1 MKINL
6 LVLTALTMIF
16 LGAACKKNNPG
27 TDCDDC
33 VENDLIEATYN
44 PQPYTMEIPNWMP
57 NPIIPTDNPMT
68 EEGVALGR
76 MLFYDPILSSDSTMS
91 CFSCHLQEHSFTDAL
106 ATSKGVLGMNGKRSS
121 MAIVNLAFNSKGF
134 FWDGRAATLEEQA
147 LMPVEDHIELN
158 EDWVNVMEKLRR
170 HEDYPILFRK
180 AFGIDRKREMTK
192 ELAVKAIA
200 QFERTMISANSRY
213 DRVIWLNEGWLT
225 DSEQRGKQLFFF
237 EEAQSLDHPGCS
249 HCHFDP
255 LFTDNNYKNNGL
267 DDVDALTDF
276 LDLGLGEVNGNLYD
290 NGKFR
295 VPGLRNI
302 ALTAPYMHDGR
313 FQTLE
318 EVLDHYSSGGH
329 GVENED
335 PNIRPFPLNDQQ
347 KLDLIAFLNTLT
359 DTTFVNNPAFSNPF
373 K

>member
-1 MKINL
+1 MKIKL
-6 LVLTALTMIF
+6 LFIASLSILLLA
-16 LGAACKKNNPG
+16 AACEKKEPT
-27 TDCDDC
+27 TDCTDC
-33 VENDLIEATYN
+33 IGIEMIEATYD
-44 PQPYTMEIPNWMP
+44 PTAYEMDIPSWMP
-57 NPIIPTDNPMT
+57 NPVIPPDNPMT

-91 CFSCHLQEHSFTDAL
+91 CASCHFQEHSFTDAQ
-106 ATSKGVLGMNGKRSS
+106 ATSEGVLGMRGTRSS
-121 MAIVNLAFNSKGF
+121 MALVNLAFNAKGF

-147 LMPVEDHIELN
+147 LFPVEDHLELN
-158 EDWVNVMEKLRR
+158 EEWVNVEEKLRR
-170 HEDYPILFRK
+170 HEEYPVLFRE
-180 AFGIDRKREMTK
+180 AFGIDRKSQITK
-192 ELAVKAIA
+192 DLVVKAIA

-213 DRVIWLNEGWLT
+213 DQVVWLNNGWFT
-225 DSEQRGKQLFFF
+225 DAEERGRKLFFF
-237 EEAQSLDHPGCS
+237 EEAQSIDHPGCS

-267 DDVDALTDF
+267 DDVDNLTDF
-276 LDLGLGEVNGNLYD
+276 DDLGLGGVNDNIYD

-318 EVLDHYSSGGH
+318 EVLEHYSSGGH

-335 PNIRPFPLNDQQ
+335 VNIRPFELTEQD
-347 KLDLIAFLNTLT
+347 KSDLIAFLNALT
-359 DTTFVNNPAFSNPF
+359 DTTFINNPAFSNPF
-373 K
+373 E